1 MAKPI
6 GRTTFNDIGQPLTER
21 NIHAP
26 APVILEGRYVT
37 LHPLDENQA
46 ADLLASLG
54 DDDQEFL
61 LRYTADEPTRTV
73 DEMRSFITGKRAVP
87 AACYFA
93 CIDKDSGK
101 PSGIACFMRI
111 DIPNRVVEIGNVLYS
126 TRLRR
131 SRAGTE
137 VIYLM
142 ARHAID
148 ELGFRRL
155 EWKCNDRN
163 AGSRH
168 AALRY
173 GFTFEGV
180 FRQHMIIKGHNRDTA
195 WYSLLDREWPQRRE
209 TLEAWLS
216 PDNFDASGR
225 QITALAQLNGVGGS

>member
-1 MAKPI
+1 MTKPI
-6 GRTTFNDIGQPLTER
+6 GRTVFTDIGQPVTER
-21 NIHAP
+21 TVRAP
-26 APVILEGRYVT
+26 APVILEGRYVD
-37 LHPLDENQA
+37 LHPLDESQA
-46 ADLLASLG
+46 EDLLASLG

-73 DEMRSFITGKRAVP
+73 EEMRALIKAKRAIP
-87 AACYFA
+87 AANYFA
-93 CIDKDSGK
+93 CIDKEVGK
-101 PSGIACFMRI
+101 PSGIASLMRA
-111 DIPNRVVEIGNVLYS
+111 DLPNRVVEIGNVLYS
-126 TRLRR
+126 NRLRR

-142 ARHAID
+142 ARHAIED
-148 ELGFRRL
+148 LGFRRL

-180 FRQHMIIKGHNRDTA
+180 FRQHMIVKGHNRDTA